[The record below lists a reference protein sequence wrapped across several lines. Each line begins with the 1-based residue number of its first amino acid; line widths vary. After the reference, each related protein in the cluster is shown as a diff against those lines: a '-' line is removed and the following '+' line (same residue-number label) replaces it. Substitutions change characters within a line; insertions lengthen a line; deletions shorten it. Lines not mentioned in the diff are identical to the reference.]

1 MWKTLKACFIIERS
15 NRSNIFTLLFMS
27 LLIVGFMYIASD
39 EYYNNPI
46 SESTNEYQ
54 SASAA
59 VSKFQVVDLNQVENS
74 DSLFG
79 YLTKLRQSIALKLAA
94 LKTEKQDMLYAAQ
107 DQIYKQRNKLY
118 EKEDFEI
125 IEDQIPAS
133 IHNERELA
141 YVNALKEGNIPFQ
154 QDSLEYWPFLLAI
167 FSLIGF
173 LWFPFL
179 SFYTSGIMIEDFRH
193 TSLLKGYP
201 VRFDQYVIAKSVMKF
216 FMILSFIA
224 LIFIISL
231 PLIKY
236 KGLGEASYP
245 VILYNGEA
253 VSFTIPQFIL
263 LSIAMMIVITIF
275 TLLLS
280 IIMNMLFKN
289 MYLTL
294 FVQLILYFIPIMF
307 PAVFSWLPYNPFN
320 YLNFNMVFEGGPL
333 ALKNP
338 VDVTFIT
345 GFILL
350 AICIAAMLII
360 VQRFLS
366 AGRLKRG

>member
-1 MWKTLKACFIIERS
+1 MWKALKTCFIIERS
-15 NRSNIFTLLFMS
+15 NRSNIFTLLFMT

-39 EYYNNPI
+39 EFYNNPI
-46 SESTNEYQ
+46 FEGTNEYQ

-59 VSKFQVVDLNQVENS
+59 VSKFQVVDLNQVENA

-94 LKTEKQDMLYAAQ
+94 LKTERQDMLYAAQ

-118 EKEDFEI
+118 EKDDFAK

-133 IHNERELA
+133 IYNERELV
-141 YVNALKEGNIPFQ
+141 YVNALQEKEIPFQ
-154 QDSLEYWPFLLAI
+154 QNALEYWPFLLSI
-167 FSLIGF
+167 FSMIGF

-193 TSLLKGYP
+193 TTLLKGYP

-216 FMILSFIA
+216 MMILSFIA
-224 LIFIISL
+224 LIFIVSL

-236 KGLGEASYP
+236 KGLGESAYP
-245 VILYNGEA
+245 VVIYNGSVVA
-253 VSFTIPQFIL
+253 YTIPQYIL
-263 LSIAMMIVITIF
+263 LSIAMMIVVTLF

-294 FVQLILYFIPIMF
+294 FIQLILYFVPIMF
-307 PAVFSWLPYNPFN
+307 PVMFSWLPYNPFN
-320 YLNFNMVFEGGPL
+320 YLNFSMVIEGGQL

-338 VDVTFIT
+338 VDVTFMT

-350 AICIAAMLII
+350 AICIIIMLIV